1 MNPNQSHIYQI
12 FMKKK
17 IYTFSLILFA
27 FLFALYFVWSLAAN
41 IQKEALKQYLSNEWA
56 VTLSDE
62 KITTDGFPF
71 KFGIKVSNFQSQLNN
86 TPIKLEFLNLE
97 IIRLIYNFSDF
108 ILFLEKPMV
117 TSMDYPKFNSSSN
130 KLKAS
135 ISDRPFS
142 GKFKLI
148 TEQENW
154 QLSDDRNTKILEA
167 KEVIFALKDADQM
180 NLDFYFQADN
190 LGVSSLDKIY
200 KKDPEK
206 PNKLI
211 LKGSILNS
219 GISSREAPY
228 KPIKLENIMLEK
240 LDMNIGFFKLSCN
253 DMVAV
258 NLFKLT
264 TKEDVACLLKLSPK
278 NISKIK
284 TDNELIQSI
293 IDIVNLLLMI
303 NNPTRN
309 AELKEI
315 PIELSLNKGLFYIN
329 AIPIYQFPTQY

>member
-1 MNPNQSHIYQI
+1 
-12 FMKKK
+12 MKKK
-17 IYTFSLILFA
+17 IFTFSLILFA
-27 FLFALYFVWSLAAN
+27 FLFALYFVWALAAN
-41 IQKEALKQYLSNEWA
+41 IQKEALKQHLSNEWA

-62 KITTDGFPF
+62 KIISYGFPF
-71 KFGIKVSNFQSQLNN
+71 KFVLNVSNFQAHLTN
-86 TPIKLEFLNLE
+86 TSLTFEFLKFE
-97 IIRLIYNFSDF
+97 IVRLIYNFSDF

-117 TSMDYPKFNSSSN
+117 TKMDYPKFNSSSN

-190 LGVSSLDKIY
+190 LGVSLLDKIY
-200 KKDPEK
+200 KKDPKK
-206 PNKLI
+206 PNNLI

-219 GISSREAPY
+219 VISSQEAPY

-253 DMVAV
+253 EMVAV

-293 IDIVNLLLMI
+293 IDIVNLLLII
-303 NNPTRN
+303 NNPTRT
-309 AELKEI
+309 AELQAI
-315 PIELSLNKGLFYIN
+315 PIKLSLNKGLFHIN

>member
-1 MNPNQSHIYQI
+1 
-12 FMKKK
+12 MKKK

-27 FLFALYFVWSLAAN
+27 FLFALYFVWALAAN
-41 IQKEALKQYLSNEWA
+41 IQKEALKQHLGNEWA

-86 TPIKLEFLNLE
+86 TPIKLEFLKLE

-117 TSMDYPKFNSSSN
+117 TNMDYPKFNSSSN

-135 ISDRPFS
+135 ISNRPFS

-190 LGVSSLDKIY
+190 LGVSILDKIY

-219 GISSREAPY
+219 VISSREAPY

-264 TKEDVACLLKLSPK
+264 TKKDVACLLKLSPK

-293 IDIVNLLLMI
+293 IDIVNLLLII
-303 NNPTRN
+303 NNPTRT
-309 AELKEI
+309 AELQAI
-315 PIELSLNKGLFYIN
+315 PIKLSLNKGLFYIN

>member
-1 MNPNQSHIYQI
+1 
-12 FMKKK
+12 MKKK
-17 IYTFSLILFA
+17 IYTFSFILFA
-27 FLFALYFVWSLAAN
+27 FLFALYFVWALAAN
-41 IQKEALKQYLSNEWA
+41 IQKEMLKQQLSNEWA

-62 KITTDGFPF
+62 NITTDGFPF

-86 TPIKLEFLNLE
+86 TPIKLEFLKLE

-117 TSMDYPKFNSSSN
+117 TNMDYPKFNSSSN

-190 LGVSSLDKIY
+190 LVVSILDKIY

-206 PNKLI
+206 PNKFI

-219 GISSREAPY
+219 VISGREAPY

-278 NISKIK
+278 SISKIK

-303 NNPTRN
+303 NNPTRT

>member
-1 MNPNQSHIYQI
+1 
-12 FMKKK
+12 MKKK
-17 IYTFSLILFA
+17 IYTFSLIIFA
-27 FLFALYFVWSLAAN
+27 VLVLLYSLWTLAAN
-41 IQKEALKQYLSNEWA
+41 IQKEAFKQYLRNEWA
-56 VTLSDE
+56 VTLSNQ

-86 TPIKLEFLNLE
+86 TAIKLEFIKLE

-190 LGVSSLDKIY
+190 LGVSILDKIY

-219 GISSREAPY
+219 VTSSREAPY

-303 NNPTRN
+303 NNPTRT
-309 AELKEI
+309 AELQEI
-315 PIELSLNKGLFYIN
+315 PIKLSLNKGLFYIN

>member
-1 MNPNQSHIYQI
+1 
-12 FMKKK
+12 MKKK

-27 FLFALYFVWSLAAN
+27 FLFALYFVWALAAN
-41 IQKEALKQYLSNEWA
+41 IQKEALKQHLSNEWA

-86 TPIKLEFLNLE
+86 TAIKLEFFKLE

-190 LGVSSLDKIY
+190 LGVSILDKIY
-200 KKDPEK
+200 EKDPEK
-206 PNKLI
+206 PYKLI

-219 GISSREAPY
+219 VMRSREAPY

-240 LDMNIGFFKLSCN
+240 LDMNIGFLKLSCN

-303 NNPTRN
+303 NNPTRT

>member
-1 MNPNQSHIYQI
+1 
-12 FMKKK
+12 MKKK
-17 IYTFSLILFA
+17 IYTFSLILFT
-27 FLFALYFVWSLAAN
+27 FLFALYFVWAIAAN
-41 IQKEALKQYLSNEWA
+41 IQKEALKQHLSNEWA

-62 KITTDGFPF
+62 KITMDGFPF
-71 KFGIKVSNFQSQLNN
+71 KFGIKVSNVQSLLNN
-86 TPIKLEFLNLE
+86 TPIKLEFLKLE

-108 ILFLEKPMV
+108 ILFFEKPMV

-190 LGVSSLDKIY
+190 LGVSILDKIY

-211 LKGSILNS
+211 LKGSLLNS
-219 GISSREAPY
+219 VISGREAPF
-228 KPIKLENIMLEK
+228 KAIKLENIMLEK
-240 LDMNIGFFKLSCN
+240 LDMSIGFFKLSCN
-253 DMVAV
+253 NMVAIS
-258 NLFKLT
+258 LFKLT

-293 IDIVNLLLMI
+293 IDIVNLLLII
-303 NNPTRN
+303 NNPTRT
-309 AELKEI
+309 AELQEI
-315 PIELSLNKGLFYIN
+315 PIKLSLNKGLFYIN

>member
-1 MNPNQSHIYQI
+1 
-12 FMKKK
+12 MKKK

-27 FLFALYFVWSLAAN
+27 FLFALYFVWALAAN
-41 IQKEALKQYLSNEWA
+41 IQKEALKQHLSNEWA

-71 KFGIKVSNFQSQLNN
+71 KFGIKVSNFQSQINN
-86 TPIKLEFLNLE
+86 TPIKLEFLKLE

-190 LGVSSLDKIY
+190 LGVSILDKIY

-219 GISSREAPY
+219 VISSREAPY

-303 NNPTRN
+303 NNPTRT
-309 AELKEI
+309 AELQEI
-315 PIELSLNKGLFYIN
+315 PIKLSLNKGLFYIN

>member
-1 MNPNQSHIYQI
+1 
-12 FMKKK
+12 MKKK

-56 VTLSDE
+56 VILNDE

-117 TSMDYPKFNSSSN
+117 TRMDYPKFNSSSN

-190 LGVSSLDKIY
+190 LGVSILDKIY

-219 GISSREAPY
+219 VTSSREAPY

-264 TKEDVACLLKLSPK
+264 TMEDVACLLKLSPK

-293 IDIVNLLLMI
+293 IDIVNLLLII
-303 NNPTRN
+303 NNPTRT
-309 AELKEI
+309 AELQEI
-315 PIELSLNKGLFYIN
+315 PIKLSLNKGLFYIN

>member
-1 MNPNQSHIYQI
+1 
-12 FMKKK
+12 MKKK

-27 FLFALYFVWSLAAN
+27 FLFALYFVWALAAN
-41 IQKEALKQYLSNEWA
+41 IQKEALKQHLSNEWA

-86 TPIKLEFLNLE
+86 TPIKLEFLKLE

-190 LGVSSLDKIY
+190 LGVSILDKIY

-206 PNKLI
+206 PYKLI

-219 GISSREAPY
+219 VISSREAPY

-293 IDIVNLLLMI
+293 IDIVNLLLI
-303 NNPTRN
+303 IKNPTSA
-309 AELKEI
+309 AELQAI
-315 PIELSLNKGLFYIN
+315 PIKLSLNKGLFYIN

>member
-1 MNPNQSHIYQI
+1 
-12 FMKKK
+12 MKKK

-27 FLFALYFVWSLAAN
+27 FLFALYFVWALAAN
-41 IQKEALKQYLSNEWA
+41 IQKEVLKQHLRNEWA

-86 TPIKLEFLNLE
+86 TPTKLEFLKLE
-97 IIRLIYNFSDF
+97 IIRLIYNFSDL

-117 TSMDYPKFNSSSN
+117 TSMNYPKFNSSSN

-190 LGVSSLDKIY
+190 LGVSILDKIY

-219 GISSREAPY
+219 VIRSREAPY
-228 KPIKLENIMLEK
+228 KPIKLENITLEK
-240 LDMNIGFFKLSCN
+240 LDMNIGFLMLSCN

-264 TKEDVACLLKLSPK
+264 TREDVACLLKLSPK

-303 NNPTRN
+303 NNPTRT
-309 AELKEI
+309 AELQEI
-315 PIELSLNKGLFYIN
+315 PIKLSLNKGLFYIN

>member
-1 MNPNQSHIYQI
+1 
-12 FMKKK
+12 MKKK

-62 KITTDGFPF
+62 KITTYGFPF
-71 KFGIKVSNFQSQLNN
+71 KFGIKVSNFQSLLNN
-86 TPIKLEFLNLE
+86 TPIKLKFLKLK

-117 TSMDYPKFNSSSN
+117 TRMDYPKFNSSSD

-154 QLSDDRNTKILEA
+154 QLFDDRNTKILEA

-190 LGVSSLDKIY
+190 LGVSILDKIY

-219 GISSREAPY
+219 VINSREAPY

-293 IDIVNLLLMI
+293 IDIVNLLLII

-309 AELKEI
+309 AEKQEI
-315 PIELSLNKGLFYIN
+315 PIKLSLNKGLFYIN

>member
-1 MNPNQSHIYQI
+1 
-12 FMKKK
+12 MKKK

-27 FLFALYFVWSLAAN
+27 FLFALYFVWALAAN
-41 IQKEALKQYLSNEWA
+41 IQKEALKQHLSNEWA

-86 TPIKLEFLNLE
+86 TPIKLEFLKLE

-190 LGVSSLDKIY
+190 LGVSILDKIY

-219 GISSREAPY
+219 VTSSREAPY

-253 DMVAV
+253 DMVAL

-303 NNPTRN
+303 NNPTRT

-315 PIELSLNKGLFYIN
+315 PIKLSLNKGLFYIN

>member
-1 MNPNQSHIYQI
+1 MCIR
-12 FMKKK
+12 
-17 IYTFSLILFA
+17 
-27 FLFALYFVWSLAAN
+27 
-41 IQKEALKQYLSNEWA
+41 
-56 VTLSDE
+56 DR
-62 KITTDGFPF
+62 
-71 KFGIKVSNFQSQLNN
+71 NN
-86 TPIKLEFLNLE
+86 TPIKLEFLKLE

-117 TSMDYPKFNSSSN
+117 TSMDYPKFNSSSS

-154 QLSDDRNTKILEA
+154 QLSNYRNTKILEA

-219 GISSREAPY
+219 VIRSREAPY
-228 KPIKLENIMLEK
+228 KPIKLENITLEK
-240 LDMNIGFFKLSCN
+240 LDINIGFLKLSCN

-264 TKEDVACLLKLSPK
+264 TKEDVTCLLKLTPK

-293 IDIVNLLLMI
+293 IDIVNLLLII
-303 NNPTRN
+303 NNPIRT
-309 AELKEI
+309 AELQAI
-315 PIELSLNKGLFYIN
+315 PIKLSLNKGLFYIN

>member
-1 MNPNQSHIYQI
+1 
-12 FMKKK
+12 MKKK

-27 FLFALYFVWSLAAN
+27 FLFALYFVWALAAN
-41 IQKEALKQYLSNEWA
+41 IQKEALKQHLGNEWA

-86 TPIKLEFLNLE
+86 TPIKLEFLKLE

-117 TSMDYPKFNSSSN
+117 TNMDYPKFNSSSN

-190 LGVSSLDKIY
+190 LGISILDKIY

-219 GISSREAPY
+219 VTSSREAPY

-240 LDMNIGFFKLSCN
+240 LDMDIGFFKLGCN

-264 TKEDVACLLKLSPK
+264 TMEDVACLLKLSPK

-293 IDIVNLLLMI
+293 IDIVNLLLII
-303 NNPTRN
+303 NNPTRT
-309 AELKEI
+309 AELQEI
-315 PIELSLNKGLFYIN
+315 PIKLSLNKGLFYIN
-329 AIPIYQFPTQY
+329 AIPIYQFPIQY

>member
-1 MNPNQSHIYQI
+1 
-12 FMKKK
+12 MKKK
-17 IYTFSLILFA
+17 IYTLTLSLVVVLS
-27 FLFALYFVWSLAAN
+27 LLYFVWAWAAN
-41 IQKEALKQYLSNEWA
+41 IQKEVLKKHLSSEWA
-56 VTLSDE
+56 LNLSDE
-62 KITTDGFPF
+62 NITTDGFPF
-71 KFGIKVSNFQSQLNN
+71 KFGIKVSNFKSHLKD
-86 TPIKLEFLNLE
+86 TPLRLEFLRLE
-97 IIRLIYNFSDF
+97 IVRLIYNFSDV
-108 ILFLEKPMV
+108 ILFLDKPMI
-117 TSMDYPKFNSSSN
+117 TSMDFPKFNISSN

-190 LGVSSLDKIY
+190 LGVSILDKIY

-219 GISSREAPY
+219 VISSREAPY

-264 TKEDVACLLKLSPK
+264 TMEDVACLLKLSPK

-293 IDIVNLLLMI
+293 IDIVNLLLII
-303 NNPTRN
+303 NNPTRT
-309 AELKEI
+309 AELQAI
-315 PIELSLNKGLFYIN
+315 PIKLSLNKGLFYIN

>member
-1 MNPNQSHIYQI
+1 
-12 FMKKK
+12 MKKK

-27 FLFALYFVWSLAAN
+27 FLFALYFVWALAAN
-41 IQKEALKQYLSNEWA
+41 IQKEALKQHLSKEWA

-62 KITTDGFPF
+62 KITTGGFPF

-86 TPIKLEFLNLE
+86 TTLKLEFLKLE
-97 IIRLIYNFSDF
+97 VIRLIYNFTDF
-108 ILFLEKPMV
+108 ILFLEKPIF
-117 TSMDYPKFNSSSN
+117 TSMDYPKLNSSSN

-190 LGVSSLDKIY
+190 LGVSILDKIY
-200 KKDPEK
+200 EKDPEK
-206 PNKLI
+206 PYKLI

-219 GISSREAPY
+219 VTRSREAPY
-228 KPIKLENIMLEK
+228 KPIKLENIMLER

-264 TKEDVACLLKLSPK
+264 TMEDVACLLKLSPK

-284 TDNELIQSI
+284 TDNELILSI
-293 IDIVNLLLMI
+293 IDIVNLLLI
-303 NNPTRN
+303 IKNPTSA
-309 AELKEI
+309 AELQAI
-315 PIELSLNKGLFYIN
+315 PIKLSLDKGLFYIN

>member
-1 MNPNQSHIYQI
+1 
-12 FMKKK
+12 MKKK

-27 FLFALYFVWSLAAN
+27 FLFALYFVWALAAN
-41 IQKEALKQYLSNEWA
+41 IQKEALKQHLSNEWA

-62 KITTDGFPF
+62 KITTYGFPF
-71 KFGIKVSNFQSQLNN
+71 KFGIEVSNFQSHLNN
-86 TPIKLEFLNLE
+86 TPINLEFLKLE

-117 TSMDYPKFNSSSN
+117 TNMDYPKFNSSSN

-135 ISDRPFS
+135 ISNRPFS

-190 LGVSSLDKIY
+190 LGVSILDKIY

-219 GISSREAPY
+219 VISSREAPY

-240 LDMNIGFFKLSCN
+240 LNINIGFFKLSCN

-264 TKEDVACLLKLSPK
+264 TREDVACLLKLSPK

-303 NNPTRN
+303 NNPTRT
-309 AELKEI
+309 AELQEI
-315 PIELSLNKGLFYIN
+315 PIKLSLNKGLFYIN

>member
-1 MNPNQSHIYQI
+1 
-12 FMKKK
+12 MKKK

-27 FLFALYFVWSLAAN
+27 FLFALYFVWALAAN

-108 ILFLEKPMV
+108 ILFLEKPKV
-117 TSMDYPKFNSSSN
+117 TRMDYPKFNSSSN

-154 QLSDDRNTKILEA
+154 QLSNDRNTKILEA

-219 GISSREAPY
+219 VISSREAPY

-284 TDNELIQSI
+284 TDHELIQSI

-303 NNPTRN
+303 NNPTRT

-329 AIPIYQFPTQY
+329 AIPIYQFPIQY

>member
-1 MNPNQSHIYQI
+1 
-12 FMKKK
+12 MKKK
-17 IYTFSLILFA
+17 IYTFSLILFTV
-27 FLFALYFVWSLAAN
+27 LFALYFVWALAAN
-41 IQKEALKQYLSNEWA
+41 IQKEALKQHLSNEWA

-86 TPIKLEFLNLE
+86 TPIKLEFLKLE

-117 TSMDYPKFNSSSN
+117 TSMYYPKFNSSSN

-154 QLSDDRNTKILEA
+154 QLSNDRNTKILEA
-167 KEVIFALKDADQM
+167 KDVIFALKDADQM

-190 LGVSSLDKIY
+190 LGVSILDKIY

-219 GISSREAPY
+219 VISSREAPY

-240 LDMNIGFFKLSCN
+240 LDMNIVFFKLSCN
-253 DMVAV
+253 DMVAI
-258 NLFKLT
+258 NLSKLT
-264 TKEDVACLLKLSPK
+264 TMEDIACLLKLSPK
-278 NISKIK
+278 NISKIR
-284 TDNELIQSI
+284 TDNELIQSV
-293 IDIVNLLLMI
+293 IDIINLLLII
-303 NNPTRN
+303 NKPTST
-309 AELKEI
+309 AELQEI
-315 PIELSLNKGLFYIN
+315 PIKLSLNKGLFYIN

>member
-1 MNPNQSHIYQI
+1 
-12 FMKKK
+12 MKKK

-27 FLFALYFVWSLAAN
+27 FLFALYFVWALAAN
-41 IQKEALKQYLSNEWA
+41 IQKEALKQHLGNEWA

-86 TPIKLEFLNLE
+86 TPIKLEFLKLE
-97 IIRLIYNFSDF
+97 IIRLIYNFSDL

-190 LGVSSLDKIY
+190 LGVSILDKIY
-200 KKDPEK
+200 EKDPEK
-206 PNKLI
+206 QYKLI

-219 GISSREAPY
+219 VIRSREAPY

-253 DMVAV
+253 DMVALNV
-258 NLFKLT
+258 FQLT
-264 TKEDVACLLKLSPK
+264 TKEGVACLLKLSPK
-278 NISKIK
+278 NLAKIK

-293 IDIVNLLLMI
+293 IDLVNLLLII
-303 NNPTRN
+303 NNPTRT
-309 AELKEI
+309 AELQEI
-315 PIELSLNKGLFYIN
+315 PIKLSLNKGLFYIN
-329 AIPIYQFPTQY
+329 AIPIYQVPTHY

>member
-1 MNPNQSHIYQI
+1 
-12 FMKKK
+12 MKKK
-17 IYTFSLILFA
+17 IYTFSLILFV
-27 FLFALYFVWSLAAN
+27 FLFALYFVWALAAN
-41 IQKEALKQYLSNEWA
+41 IQKEALKQHLGNQWA

-86 TPIKLEFLNLE
+86 APIKLEFLKLE

-117 TSMDYPKFNSSSN
+117 TNMDYPKFNSSSN

-135 ISDRPFS
+135 ISNRPFS

-219 GISSREAPY
+219 DISSREAPY

-240 LDMNIGFFKLSCN
+240 LDMNIGFFELSCN

-303 NNPTRN
+303 NNPTRT
-309 AELKEI
+309 AELQEI
-315 PIELSLNKGLFYIN
+315 PIKLSLNKGLFYIN

>member
-1 MNPNQSHIYQI
+1 
-12 FMKKK
+12 MKKK

-86 TPIKLEFLNLE
+86 TPIKLEFLKLE

-117 TSMDYPKFNSSSN
+117 TRMDYPKFNSSSD

-154 QLSDDRNTKILEA
+154 QLSDDNNTKILEA

-190 LGVSSLDKIY
+190 LGVSILDKIY
-200 KKDPEK
+200 KKDTEK

-219 GISSREAPY
+219 VISSREAPY

-240 LDMNIGFFKLSCN
+240 LDMDIGFFKLGCN
-253 DMVAV
+253 DMFAV

-264 TKEDVACLLKLSPK
+264 TMEDVACLLKLSPK

-293 IDIVNLLLMI
+293 IDIVNLLLII

-309 AELKEI
+309 AEKQEI
-315 PIELSLNKGLFYIN
+315 PIKLSLNKGLFYIN
-329 AIPIYQFPTQY
+329 AIPIYQFPIQY

>member
-1 MNPNQSHIYQI
+1 
-12 FMKKK
+12 MKKK

-27 FLFALYFVWSLAAN
+27 FLFALYFVWALAAN
-41 IQKEALKQYLSNEWA
+41 IQKEALKQHLSNEWA

-86 TPIKLEFLNLE
+86 TPIKLEFLKLE

-190 LGVSSLDKIY
+190 LGVSILDKIY

-219 GISSREAPY
+219 VISSREAPY

-303 NNPTRN
+303 NNPTRT

-315 PIELSLNKGLFYIN
+315 PIKLSLNKGLFYIN

>member
-1 MNPNQSHIYQI
+1 
-12 FMKKK
+12 MKKK
-17 IYTFSLILFA
+17 IYTFILILFA
-27 FLFALYFVWSLAAN
+27 FLFALYFVWALAAN
-41 IQKEALKQYLSNEWA
+41 IQKEALKQHLSNEWA

-86 TPIKLEFLNLE
+86 TPIKLEFLKLE

-190 LGVSSLDKIY
+190 LGVSILDKIY

-219 GISSREAPY
+219 VVSSREAPY

-284 TDNELIQSI
+284 TDNELIQRI
-293 IDIVNLLLMI
+293 IDIVNLLLII
-303 NNPTRN
+303 NNPTRT
-309 AELKEI
+309 AELQAI
-315 PIELSLNKGLFYIN
+315 PIKFNLNKGLFYIN

>member
-1 MNPNQSHIYQI
+1 
-12 FMKKK
+12 MKKK

-27 FLFALYFVWSLAAN
+27 FLFALYFVWALAAN
-41 IQKEALKQYLSNEWA
+41 IQKEALKQHLSNEWA

-86 TPIKLEFLNLE
+86 TPIKLEFLKLE

-117 TSMDYPKFNSSSN
+117 TNMDYPKFNSSSN

-135 ISDRPFS
+135 ISNRPFS

-190 LGVSSLDKIY
+190 LGVSILDKIY

-219 GISSREAPY
+219 VTSSREAPY

-293 IDIVNLLLMI
+293 IDIVNLLLII
-303 NNPTRN
+303 NNPTRT
-309 AELKEI
+309 AELKAI
-315 PIELSLNKGLFYIN
+315 PIKLSLNKGLFYIN

>member
-1 MNPNQSHIYQI
+1 
-12 FMKKK
+12 MKKK

-27 FLFALYFVWSLAAN
+27 FLFALYFVWALAAN
-41 IQKEALKQYLSNEWA
+41 IQKEALKQYFSNEWA
-56 VTLSDE
+56 VTLSDQ

-86 TPIKLEFLNLE
+86 TPIKLEFLKLE

-117 TSMDYPKFNSSSN
+117 TNMDYPKFNSSSN

-135 ISDRPFS
+135 ISNRPFS

-154 QLSDDRNTKILEA
+154 QLFDDRNTKILEA
-167 KEVIFALKDADQM
+167 KEVIFALKDADRM

-190 LGVSSLDKIY
+190 LGVSILDKIY

-211 LKGSILNS
+211 FKGSILNS
-219 GISSREAPY
+219 VISSREAPY

-240 LDMNIGFFKLSCN
+240 LDINIGFFNLSCN

-258 NLFKLT
+258 NLFELT
-264 TKEDVACLLKLSPK
+264 TEEDVACILKLSPK

-303 NNPTRN
+303 NNPTRT
-309 AELKEI
+309 AELQEI
-315 PIELSLNKGLFYIN
+315 PIKLSLNKGLFYIN